1 MVFGKIEYLNLLPFH
16 IFMKRF
22 LKHPSEQIAMHYYG
36 GVPSAVNQL
45 FLKRKVDAGFIS
57 SIVSKKF
64 SHINLGII
72 AKKEV
77 LSVLVLPDTDTKN
90 DSESATSNVLA
101 KILGVKGEVVI
112 GDKALKYYLQNI
124 QHIDLAKLWNEKYS
138 LPFVFA
144 VLCYHKDK
152 KKYKKIEK
160 EFLKTKIKIPQY
172 LLQKAQQ
179 KTGISKKEILH
190 YLDFISYKLDKKSQK
205 SLKLF
210 LKKASF

>member
-22 LKHPSEQIAMHYYG
+22 LRHSQQKLSMHYYS
-36 GVPSAVNQL
+36 GVPSDVNQK
-45 FLKRKVDAGFIS
+45 FLQKKVDAAFIS

-64 SHINLGII
+64 SNINVGII

-77 LSVLVLPDTDTKN
+77 LSVLVLPNTQTKT

-101 KILGVKGEVVI
+101 KLLDVKGEVII
-112 GDKALKYYLQNI
+112 GDKALKYYLQNKP
-124 QHIDLAKLWNEKYS
+124 HIDLAKLWYEKHS

-152 KKYKKIEK
+152 KIYKKIEK
-160 EFLKTKIKIPQY
+160 KFLKTKIKIPQY
-172 LLQKAQQ
+172 LLIQAQQ
-179 KTGISKKEILH
+179 KTKIDKKDILH
-190 YLDFISYKLDKKSQK
+190 YLKYISYELDTKAQK
-205 SLKLF
+205 GLTLF
-210 LKKASF
+210 LKQALS

>member
-22 LKHPSEQIAMHYYG
+22 LRHPSEQLAMHYYG

-45 FLKRKVDAGFIS
+45 FLQKKVDAGFIS

-64 SHINLGII
+64 PHVELGIV

-77 LSVLVLPDTDTKN
+77 LSVLVLPHVATKK

-101 KILGVKGEVVI
+101 KILNVNGEVII
-112 GDKALKYYLQNI
+112 GDKALKCYLEKTP
-124 QHIDLAKLWNEKYS
+124 HVDLAKLWNDTYS

-160 EFLKTKIKIPQY
+160 EFLKTKVKIPQY

-190 YLDFISYKLDKKSQK
+190 YLQFISYKLDTKAQK
-205 SLKLF
+205 GLKLF
-210 LKKASF
+210 LKKASS